1 MLLHMLMEPNLIG
14 YNIDSST
21 PMHFTGQEGNSCMT
35 CGILSGCVGQ
45 TTSLAKRKNT
55 DKGTASMPVTP
66 VMLNIMGRKIAAAAA
81 KSDIRSRIV
90 ISSVKLPLDTGLIWI
105 ASDAH

>member
-1 MLLHMLMEPNLIG
+1 
-14 YNIDSST
+14 
-21 PMHFTGQEGNSCMT
+21 
-35 CGILSGCVGQ
+35 
-45 TTSLAKRKNT
+45 
-55 DKGTASMPVTP
+55 MPVTP